1 MSDASRPFAHAP
13 AAERIRAGMARM
25 WAVSAVGR
33 SGGQAVQLLAM
44 IALARIL
51 VPADF
56 GLLAM
61 VMAIIGIANI
71 FRDLGLS
78 AATIRAPEITPAQAS
93 TLFLI
98 NVGFGALM
106 TAIVSAAAPLLAWL
120 YGDPR
125 VIEVTLVL
133 AWTFFLSGLGTQH
146 QALLRRQLKFGILAW
161 INLAS
166 VIVGQSS
173 AIALA
178 LSGYGYWALVAAML
192 LTHLIRTVLV
202 WLANPWRPGRP
213 QFDRRV
219 RNMISFGG
227 YLVVFSLLGYVA
239 SNAHNVV
246 IGWQYGADEVGYYSR
261 AFLILTLLLGYVVTP
276 LNVVAPAALARMI
289 DEPERYNES
298 YLHTVAMMLLLT
310 APIGFACAV
319 VAEDLIAVVLGGQW
333 GESVAILQI
342 LALAA
347 LPQTLCASSGWLYLS
362 HGDSRRMMQ
371 WGVGG
376 WGTLILLLIAGT
388 AFGIRGV
395 AIAYTAGMFL
405 LLYPCMVMAFKR
417 TTLRF
422 PDLMRTAW
430 PIALPALLAAL
441 PTWLVRDSAADWHL
455 AWRLPTALLV
465 YGSVYTALLV
475 GVFRQGPLLKDVW
488 GQLRGRAAA

>member
-25 WAVSAVGR
+25 WFVSALGR
-33 SGGQAVQLLAM
+33 SGGQLVQVLAL
-44 IALARIL
+44 IVLARLL

-61 VMAIIGIANI
+61 VMAVIGIANI

-106 TAIVSAAAPLLAWL
+106 TVGVSAAAPLLAWL
-120 YGDPR
+120 YDDPR
-125 VIEVTLVL
+125 VVEITLVL

-146 QALLRRQLKFGILAW
+146 QALLRRQLKFGVLAW
-161 INLAS
+161 TNLAS
-166 VIVGQSS
+166 VAVGQGS
-173 AIALA
+173 AILLA
-178 LSGYGYWALVAAML
+178 LHGYGYWALVAAML
-192 LTHLIRTVLV
+192 LTHLTRTALV
-202 WLANPWRPGRP
+202 WLVNPWRPGRP
-213 QFDRRV
+213 EFDRRV

-227 YLVVFSLLGYVA
+227 YLVVFTLMGYVA
-239 SNAHNVV
+239 ANAHNVV

-261 AFLILTLLLGYVVTP
+261 AFMLLTLLLGYVLTP
-276 LNVVAPAALARMI
+276 LDVVAPAALARMT

-298 YLHTVAMMLLLT
+298 YLHTVSMMLLLT
-310 APIGFACAV
+310 APIGFVCAV
-319 VAEDLIAVVLGGQW
+319 AAEDLIAVVLGGQW
-333 GESVAILQI
+333 GPSVTILQI

-347 LPQTLCASSGWLYLS
+347 VPQTLCSSSGWLYLS

-388 AFGIRGV
+388 PFGIRGV
-395 AIAYTAGMFL
+395 AVAYTAGMFI
-405 LLYPCMVMAFKR
+405 LLYPCMVLAFKR

-422 PDLMRTAW
+422 RDLMRTAW
-430 PIALPALLAAL
+430 PIALPALLAAG
-441 PTWLVRDSAADWHL
+441 PTWLVRDVAVDWHL
-455 AWRLPTALLV
+455 AWRLPAVLLV
-465 YGSVYTALLV
+465 YGSVYMVLLV
-475 GVFRQGPLLKDVW
+475 GVFRKGPLLKDVW
-488 GQLRGRAAA
+488 GQLRGRAPA

>member
-25 WAVSAVGR
+25 WFVSALGR
-33 SGGQAVQLLAM
+33 SGGQLVQVLALIVLARLLA
-44 IALARIL
+44 
-51 VPADF
+51 PADF

-93 TLFLI
+93 TLFLT

-106 TAIVSAAAPLLAWL
+106 TAAVSAAAPLLAWL
-120 YGDPR
+120 YDDPR
-125 VIEVTLVL
+125 VVDITLVL

-146 QALLRRQLKFGILAW
+146 QALLRRQLKFGVLAW
-161 INLAS
+161 TNLVS
-166 VIVGQSS
+166 VVVGQAC

-178 LSGYGYWALVAAML
+178 LYGYGYWALVAAML
-192 LTHLIRTVLV
+192 LTHVARTVLAWV
-202 WLANPWRPGRP
+202 ANPWRPGRP
-213 QFDRRV
+213 EYDRRV
-219 RNMISFGG
+219 RSMMSFGG
-227 YLVVFSLLGYVA
+227 YLVVFTLLGYVA
-239 SNAHNVV
+239 ANAHNVV

-261 AFLILTLLLGYVVTP
+261 AFMLLTLLLGYVLAP
-276 LNVVAPAALARMI
+276 LDVVAPAALARMI
-289 DEPERYNES
+289 DEPARYNES
-298 YLHTVAMMLLLT
+298 YLHTVSMMLLLT
-310 APIGFACAV
+310 APIGFVCAV
-319 VAEDLIAVVLGGQW
+319 AAEDLIALVLGGQW
-333 GESVAILQI
+333 GPSVAVLQI

-347 LPQTLCASSGWLYLS
+347 VPQTLCSSSGWLYLS

-388 AFGIRGV
+388 AFGIEGV
-395 AIAYTAGMFL
+395 AAAYTAGMFL
-405 LLYPCMVMAFKR
+405 LLYPCMVMAFQR

-422 PDLMRTAW
+422 GDLMRTAW
-430 PIALPALLAAL
+430 PITLPALLAAL
-441 PTWLVRDSAADWHL
+441 PMWLVREFAADWHL
-455 AWRLPTALLV
+455 AWRLPGILLV
-465 YGSVYTALLV
+465 YGGVYAVLLV

-488 GQLRGRAAA
+488 GQLRGRVAA